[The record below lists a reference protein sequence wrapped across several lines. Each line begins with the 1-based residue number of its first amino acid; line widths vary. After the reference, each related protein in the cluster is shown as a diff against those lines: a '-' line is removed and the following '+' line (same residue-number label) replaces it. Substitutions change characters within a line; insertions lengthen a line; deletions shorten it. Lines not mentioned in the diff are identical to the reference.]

1 MIKPGCEMITF
12 LTLKISS
19 EVFVHFMFAVGG
31 QIYNIFKYKTSVLP
45 GSGINSIFVIN
56 VAETE
61 IDVIQSNQ

>member
-1 MIKPGCEMITF
+1 MITA

-56 VAETE
+56 VAE